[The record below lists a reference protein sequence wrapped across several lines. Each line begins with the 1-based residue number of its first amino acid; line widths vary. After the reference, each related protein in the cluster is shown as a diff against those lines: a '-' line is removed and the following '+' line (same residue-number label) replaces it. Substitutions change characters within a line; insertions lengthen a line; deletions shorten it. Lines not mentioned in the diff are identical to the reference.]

1 MIWAIRNPKR
11 MNATKTIHLLQ
22 FHLRKPRQRLILKIK
37 LMLRLIQLLVALEA
51 LAAKAAKEA
60 KAVQVAVPA
69 VKSLIY
75 LKAKRLTQTVISG
88 WLWLTLAWPLCHPNS
103 QH

>member
-1 MIWAIRNPKR
+1 MLKKNS
-11 MNATKTIHLLQ
+11 TKTIHLLQ

-51 LAAKAAKEA
+51 LAAKAAKA
-60 KAVQVAVPA
+60 ARVAVPA

-75 LKAKRLTQTVISG
+75 LKAKRLAQTAISG